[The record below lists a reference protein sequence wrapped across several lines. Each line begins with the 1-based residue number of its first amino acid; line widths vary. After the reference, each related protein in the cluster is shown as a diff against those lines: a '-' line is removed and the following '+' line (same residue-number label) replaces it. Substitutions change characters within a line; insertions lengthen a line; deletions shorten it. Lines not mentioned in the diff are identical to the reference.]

1 MKHRPNRTLAS
12 VIPFAI
18 LLVALAACGGQ
29 RNQPPEQSTS
39 TTTLNPTQI
48 TLDPCKAMSPD
59 QLTRLDLEVRKPN
72 WYVAGPFNDSQLQF
86 NGCLMK
92 YAPDKF
98 AEFYLEATNMTAKY
112 MTGVVGQDSN
122 TSQTK
127 VDSRDTT
134 VAHSKDDPGQC
145 RVLIEMGSYRL
156 LLDGN
161 FPNQSC
167 DRAIELAG
175 QIAPILPER

>member
-1 MKHRPNRTLAS
+1 MKHGPNRTLAS
-12 VIPFAI
+12 VIPCAI
-18 LLVALAACGGQ
+18 LLVAVAACGGQ
-29 RNQPPEQSTS
+29 RNQPPESRASATA
-39 TTTLNPTQI
+39 LNPAQI
-48 TLDPCKAMSPD
+48 TLDPCKVMSPD
-59 QLTRLDLEVRKPN
+59 QLTRLNLEVRKPN

-86 NGCLMK
+86 NGCLIK

-112 MTGVVGQDSN
+112 MTGVVGHDSN
-122 TSQTK
+122 ISQTK
-127 VDSRDTT
+127 VDGRDAT

-145 RVLIEMGSYRL
+145 RVLIEMGGYRL

-167 DRAIELAG
+167 DRAVGLAG
-175 QIAPILPER
+175 QIVPILPER